1 MPNIVDRFGQLVD
14 DAIPKPEL
22 ARQLLLL
29 GYRAKD
35 VQLLLA
41 PEKELTPARQ
51 YAAQIAMDAMI
62 APLAHPQRAALVN
75 IFMPCELLH
84 AFHLLPMFAEATA
97 CYLNGAAA
105 ERGFIHYAES
115 AGISPTLCSY
125 HKALLGMGLSGTAG
139 KPLFTACTSIA
150 CDANNLTFRRLAQHY
165 GIPHFYLDVP
175 YDHDEYAVAEVSDR
189 LREFAAFLEDATH
202 QKLDE
207 AALQQAVAHSGR
219 TLELLQQAQAAK
231 AGRNLHND
239 VTSEFYEV
247 FVTHTMLGTP
257 QAEQYARKLL
267 ADIEAS
273 PMGGGTRL
281 LWAHAVP
288 FYQAPV
294 RERLNFS
301 AENQLITC
309 DMNADTLGCC
319 MDPDKPFESMA
330 ARLVNNIFNG
340 SAQHRIQ
347 RALELCRMQQ
357 IDGVVSTSA
366 NGAASRRWG
375 PHSCSRAHWKP
386 RATRCCCWTAMA
398 VTAPTRWTARPPPGW
413 MLSWRCCTANRRR
426 WYEQNDLLC
435 LQIRPAG
442 AVCRVWGH
450 LLGSG
455 SAGGKFFLRGALR
468 PRQPVRLRQGCAGTG
483 GTIRHPG
490 FGADQ
495 LLRCHAARLRCAGC
509 QW

>member
-175 YDHDEYAVAEVSDR
+175 YDHDEYAVAEVSFWR
-189 LREFAAFLEDATH
+189 MRPTRSWTKRPCSRQSPTAA
-202 QKLDE
+202 
-207 AALQQAVAHSGR
+207 
-219 TLELLQQAQAAK
+219 
-231 AGRNLHND
+231 
-239 VTSEFYEV
+239 
-247 FVTHTMLGTP
+247 
-257 QAEQYARKLL
+257 ARWNYC
-267 ADIEAS
+267 S
-273 PMGGGTRL
+273 RHRPPRPGGTCTTMS
-281 LWAHAVP
+281 P
-288 FYQAPV
+288 P
-294 RERLNFS
+294 NF
-301 AENQLITC
+301 T
-309 DMNADTLGCC
+309 
-319 MDPDKPFESMA
+319 K
-330 ARLVNNIFNG
+330 
-340 SAQHRIQ
+340 
-347 RALELCRMQQ
+347 
-357 IDGVVSTSA
+357 
-366 NGAASRRWG
+366 
-375 PHSCSRAHWKP
+375 
-386 RATRCCCWTAMA
+386 
-398 VTAPTRWTARPPPGW
+398 
-413 MLSWRCCTANRRR
+413 
-426 WYEQNDLLC
+426 C
-435 LQIRPAG
+435 L
-442 AVCRVWGH
+442 
-450 LLGSG
+450 
-455 SAGGKFFLRGALR
+455 
-468 PRQPVRLRQGCAGTG
+468 
-483 GTIRHPG
+483 
-490 FGADQ
+490 
-495 LLRCHAARLRCAGC
+495 
-509 QW
+509 

>member
-22 ARQLLLL
+22 ARRLLLL

-231 AGRNLHND
+231 AGRSLHND

-309 DMNADTLGCC
+309 DMNADTLGCY

-357 IDGVVSTSA
+357 IDGVVYFCQWGCKQTM
-366 NGAASRRWG
+366 GAAQLFKSALEAEG
-375 PHSCSRAHWKP
+375 YPVLLLDGDGCDRANTMDGQT
-386 RATRCCCWTAMA
+386 ATRLDAFLE
-398 VTAPTRWTARPPPGW
+398 
-413 MLSWRCCTANRRR
+413 MLHSKQ
-426 WYEQNDLLC
+426 E
-435 LQIRPAG
+435 
-442 AVCRVWGH
+442 
-450 LLGSG
+450 
-455 SAGGKFFLRGALR
+455 AL
-468 PRQPVRLRQGCAGTG
+468 V
-483 GTIRHPG
+483 
-490 FGADQ
+490 
-495 LLRCHAARLRCAGC
+495 
-509 QW
+509 

>member
-207 AALQQAVAHSGR
+207 AALQQAGEDRQGHIGIVALPAGEQRQKAIAQRAAAAQGR
-219 TLELLQQAQAAK
+219 NGGERHHPPQSHGRRGREEIRQQQVIHRCQRQIDNPQQHHQVEDQGDCQASLPFFQRLHQGFSTLTGSRSLPKRLFRPGHGNLPAHRHFLPQFWGRLCLLLFGRGPFLRLHHRFWPLRLLPLKFRFGRWGRCRRGFSLLQQ
-231 AGRNLHND
+231 L
-239 VTSEFYEV
+239 
-247 FVTHTMLGTP
+247 
-257 QAEQYARKLL
+257 
-267 ADIEAS
+267 
-273 PMGGGTRL
+273 
-281 LWAHAVP
+281 
-288 FYQAPV
+288 PV
-294 RERLNFS
+294 R
-301 AENQLITC
+301 
-309 DMNADTLGCC
+309 
-319 MDPDKPFESMA
+319 
-330 ARLVNNIFNG
+330 
-340 SAQHRIQ
+340 
-347 RALELCRMQQ
+347 
-357 IDGVVSTSA
+357 
-366 NGAASRRWG
+366 
-375 PHSCSRAHWKP
+375 PH
-386 RATRCCCWTAMA
+386 
-398 VTAPTRWTARPPPGW
+398 
-413 MLSWRCCTANRRR
+413 
-426 WYEQNDLLC
+426 
-435 LQIRPAG
+435 
-442 AVCRVWGH
+442 
-450 LLGSG
+450 
-455 SAGGKFFLRGALR
+455 
-468 PRQPVRLRQGCAGTG
+468 
-483 GTIRHPG
+483 
-490 FGADQ
+490 
-495 LLRCHAARLRCAGC
+495 
-509 QW
+509 

>member
-175 YDHDEYAVAEVSDR
+175 YDHDEYAVPKFPTACESSPPFWR
-189 LREFAAFLEDATH
+189 MQPTRSWTKRPCSRQSPTAA
-202 QKLDE
+202 
-207 AALQQAVAHSGR
+207 
-219 TLELLQQAQAAK
+219 
-231 AGRNLHND
+231 
-239 VTSEFYEV
+239 
-247 FVTHTMLGTP
+247 
-257 QAEQYARKLL
+257 ARWNYC
-267 ADIEAS
+267 S
-273 PMGGGTRL
+273 RHRPPRPGGTCTTMS
-281 LWAHAVP
+281 P
-288 FYQAPV
+288 P
-294 RERLNFS
+294 NF
-301 AENQLITC
+301 T
-309 DMNADTLGCC
+309 
-319 MDPDKPFESMA
+319 K
-330 ARLVNNIFNG
+330 
-340 SAQHRIQ
+340 
-347 RALELCRMQQ
+347 
-357 IDGVVSTSA
+357 
-366 NGAASRRWG
+366 
-375 PHSCSRAHWKP
+375 
-386 RATRCCCWTAMA
+386 
-398 VTAPTRWTARPPPGW
+398 
-413 MLSWRCCTANRRR
+413 
-426 WYEQNDLLC
+426 C
-435 LQIRPAG
+435 L
-442 AVCRVWGH
+442 
-450 LLGSG
+450 
-455 SAGGKFFLRGALR
+455 
-468 PRQPVRLRQGCAGTG
+468 
-483 GTIRHPG
+483 
-490 FGADQ
+490 
-495 LLRCHAARLRCAGC
+495 
-509 QW
+509 

>member
-267 ADIEAS
+267 ADIEA
-273 PMGGGTRL
+273 G
-281 LWAHAVP
+281 
-288 FYQAPV
+288 V
-294 RERLNFS
+294 RFDVLFLDVLMPGINGI
-301 AENQLITC
+301 N
-309 DMNADTLGCC
+309 
-319 MDPDKPFESMA
+319 A
-330 ARLVNNIFNG
+330 AREIRRYDTAVQIIFVTSSSEFAVQSYVVGAYYYQLKPIWKDSFFRLTDAVLAECRKRTQHSLILRCKSGVTRITLDSLEYCEVQGRTLVFHLLDGTVIESSGSMDALARQLADYPGFLRPHRSYLVNMEYIQNITAKSITMESLAEVPLPHGRFT
-340 SAQHRIQ
+340 AVRDQY
-347 RALELCRMQQ
+347 LEYSFA
-357 IDGVVSTSA
+357 GKKVV
-366 NGAASRRWG
+366 
-375 PHSCSRAHWKP
+375 
-386 RATRCCCWTAMA
+386 
-398 VTAPTRWTARPPPGW
+398 
-413 MLSWRCCTANRRR
+413 L
-426 WYEQNDLLC
+426 
-435 LQIRPAG
+435 
-442 AVCRVWGH
+442 
-450 LLGSG
+450 
-455 SAGGKFFLRGALR
+455 
-468 PRQPVRLRQGCAGTG
+468 
-483 GTIRHPG
+483 
-490 FGADQ
+490 
-495 LLRCHAARLRCAGC
+495 
-509 QW
+509 

>member
-14 DAIPKPEL
+14 DAISKPEL

-219 TLELLQQAQAAK
+219 TLELLQQAQA
-231 AGRNLHND
+231 
-239 VTSEFYEV
+239 
-247 FVTHTMLGTP
+247 
-257 QAEQYARKLL
+257 
-267 ADIEAS
+267 
-273 PMGGGTRL
+273 
-281 LWAHAVP
+281 
-288 FYQAPV
+288 
-294 RERLNFS
+294 RLN
-301 AENQLITC
+301 
-309 DMNADTLGCC
+309 M
-319 MDPDKPFESMA
+319 
-330 ARLVNNIFNG
+330 
-340 SAQHRIQ
+340 
-347 RALELCRMQQ
+347 
-357 IDGVVSTSA
+357 
-366 NGAASRRWG
+366 
-375 PHSCSRAHWKP
+375 HWK
-386 RATRCCCWTAMA
+386 A
-398 VTAPTRWTARPPPGW
+398 VFLWQERQYSG
-413 MLSWRCCTANRRR
+413 L
-426 WYEQNDLLC
+426 E
-435 LQIRPAG
+435 IR
-442 AVCRVWGH
+442 
-450 LLGSG
+450 
-455 SAGGKFFLRGALR
+455 
-468 PRQPVRLRQGCAGTG
+468 
-483 GTIRHPG
+483 
-490 FGADQ
+490 
-495 LLRCHAARLRCAGC
+495 
-509 QW
+509 

>member
-165 GIPHFYLDVP
+165 GPAAGSRPQRPH
-175 YDHDEYAVAEVSDR
+175 
-189 LREFAAFLEDATH
+189 
-202 QKLDE
+202 
-207 AALQQAVAHSGR
+207 
-219 TLELLQQAQAAK
+219 
-231 AGRNLHND
+231 AG
-239 VTSEFYEV
+239 TI
-247 FVTHTMLGTP
+247 
-257 QAEQYARKLL
+257 A
-267 ADIEAS
+267 
-273 PMGGGTRL
+273 
-281 LWAHAVP
+281 
-288 FYQAPV
+288 
-294 RERLNFS
+294 
-301 AENQLITC
+301 
-309 DMNADTLGCC
+309 
-319 MDPDKPFESMA
+319 
-330 ARLVNNIFNG
+330 
-340 SAQHRIQ
+340 
-347 RALELCRMQQ
+347 
-357 IDGVVSTSA
+357 
-366 NGAASRRWG
+366 
-375 PHSCSRAHWKP
+375 
-386 RATRCCCWTAMA
+386 
-398 VTAPTRWTARPPPGW
+398 
-413 MLSWRCCTANRRR
+413 
-426 WYEQNDLLC
+426 
-435 LQIRPAG
+435 
-442 AVCRVWGH
+442 
-450 LLGSG
+450 
-455 SAGGKFFLRGALR
+455 
-468 PRQPVRLRQGCAGTG
+468 AGTG
-483 GTIRHPG
+483 RQGRAEP
-490 FGADQ
+490 AQ
-495 LLRCHAARLRCAGC
+495 RCHLRILRSVCDPHHAGHPAG
-509 QW
+509 

>member
-175 YDHDEYAVAEVSDR
+175 FDHDEYAVAEGSDR
-189 LREFAAFLEDATH
+189 LREFAAFWRMRPTRSWTKRPCSR
-202 QKLDE
+202 QSPT
-207 AALQQAVAHSGR
+207 AA
-219 TLELLQQAQAAK
+219 
-231 AGRNLHND
+231 
-239 VTSEFYEV
+239 
-247 FVTHTMLGTP
+247 
-257 QAEQYARKLL
+257 ARWNYC
-267 ADIEAS
+267 S
-273 PMGGGTRL
+273 RHRPPRPGGTCTTMS
-281 LWAHAVP
+281 P
-288 FYQAPV
+288 P
-294 RERLNFS
+294 NF
-301 AENQLITC
+301 T
-309 DMNADTLGCC
+309 
-319 MDPDKPFESMA
+319 K
-330 ARLVNNIFNG
+330 
-340 SAQHRIQ
+340 
-347 RALELCRMQQ
+347 
-357 IDGVVSTSA
+357 
-366 NGAASRRWG
+366 
-375 PHSCSRAHWKP
+375 
-386 RATRCCCWTAMA
+386 
-398 VTAPTRWTARPPPGW
+398 
-413 MLSWRCCTANRRR
+413 
-426 WYEQNDLLC
+426 C
-435 LQIRPAG
+435 L
-442 AVCRVWGH
+442 
-450 LLGSG
+450 
-455 SAGGKFFLRGALR
+455 
-468 PRQPVRLRQGCAGTG
+468 
-483 GTIRHPG
+483 
-490 FGADQ
+490 
-495 LLRCHAARLRCAGC
+495 
-509 QW
+509 

>member
-165 GIPHFYLDVP
+165 
-175 YDHDEYAVAEVSDR
+175 
-189 LREFAAFLEDATH
+189 
-202 QKLDE
+202 
-207 AALQQAVAHSGR
+207 
-219 TLELLQQAQAAK
+219 
-231 AGRNLHND
+231 
-239 VTSEFYEV
+239 
-247 FVTHTMLGTP
+247 
-257 QAEQYARKLL
+257 
-267 ADIEAS
+267 AS
-273 PMGGGTRL
+273 
-281 LWAHAVP
+281 
-288 FYQAPV
+288 
-294 RERLNFS
+294 
-301 AENQLITC
+301 
-309 DMNADTLGCC
+309 
-319 MDPDKPFESMA
+319 
-330 ARLVNNIFNG
+330 
-340 SAQHRIQ
+340 
-347 RALELCRMQQ
+347 CR
-357 IDGVVSTSA
+357 SS
-366 NGAASRRWG
+366 
-375 PHSCSRAHWKP
+375 
-386 RATRCCCWTAMA
+386 
-398 VTAPTRWTARPPPGW
+398 
-413 MLSWRCCTANRRR
+413 LRRR
-426 WYEQNDLLC
+426 AAD
-435 LQIRPAG
+435 
-442 AVCRVWGH
+442 
-450 LLGSG
+450 
-455 SAGGKFFLRGALR
+455 
-468 PRQPVRLRQGCAGTG
+468 
-483 GTIRHPG
+483 PG
-490 FGADQ
+490 
-495 LLRCHAARLRCAGC
+495 R
-509 QW
+509 

>member
-207 AALQQAVAHSGR
+207 GEF
-219 TLELLQQAQAAK
+219 LE
-231 AGRNLHND
+231 
-239 VTSEFYEV
+239 
-247 FVTHTMLGTP
+247 
-257 QAEQYARKLL
+257 AE
-267 ADIEAS
+267 
-273 PMGGGTRL
+273 
-281 LWAHAVP
+281 AVP
-288 FYQAPV
+288 
-294 RERLNFS
+294 LS
-301 AENQLITC
+301 
-309 DMNADTLGCC
+309 
-319 MDPDKPFESMA
+319 
-330 ARLVNNIFNG
+330 RLVEEIL
-340 SAQHRIQ
+340 A
-347 RALELCRMQQ
+347 
-357 IDGVVSTSA
+357 
-366 NGAASRRWG
+366 
-375 PHSCSRAHWKP
+375 
-386 RATRCCCWTAMA
+386 
-398 VTAPTRWTARPPPGW
+398 
-413 MLSWRCCTANRRR
+413 
-426 WYEQNDLLC
+426 
-435 LQIRPAG
+435 
-442 AVCRVWGH
+442 
-450 LLGSG
+450 
-455 SAGGKFFLRGALR
+455 
-468 PRQPVRLRQGCAGTG
+468 
-483 GTIRHPG
+483 GTIRD
-490 FGADQ
+490 AKTQ
-495 LLRCHAARLRCAGC
+495 AAILKTALLLERRK
-509 QW
+509 

>member
-267 ADIEAS
+267 ADIEAGQAYYDLVEV
-273 PMGGGTRL
+273 MTCKGGCVGGAGQPYGLKKRKEKRGDGL
-281 LWAHAVP
+281 HLSDNAAM
-288 FYQAPV
+288 FKRAERNPV
-294 RERLNFS
+294 VAQMM
-301 AENQLITC
+301 AEY
-309 DMNADTLGCC
+309 G
-319 MDPDKPFESMA
+319 E
-330 ARLVNNIFNG
+330 
-340 SAQHRIQ
+340 
-347 RALELCRMQQ
+347 E
-357 IDGVVSTSA
+357 
-366 NGAASRRWG
+366 
-375 PHSCSRAHWKP
+375 
-386 RATRCCCWTAMA
+386 
-398 VTAPTRWTARPPPGW
+398 
-413 MLSWRCCTANRRR
+413 
-426 WYEQNDLLC
+426 
-435 LQIRPAG
+435 
-442 AVCRVWGH
+442 
-450 LLGSG
+450 
-455 SAGGKFFLRGALR
+455 
-468 PRQPVRLRQGCAGTG
+468 
-483 GTIRHPG
+483 
-490 FGADQ
+490 
-495 LLRCHAARLRCAGC
+495 RCHELLHVTYTNK
-509 QW
+509 

>member
-175 YDHDEYAVAEVSDR
+175 YGHDEYAVAEVC
-189 LREFAAFLEDATH
+189 
-202 QKLDE
+202 
-207 AALQQAVAHSGR
+207 
-219 TLELLQQAQAAK
+219 LLY
-231 AGRNLHND
+231 
-239 VTSEFYEV
+239 TS
-247 FVTHTMLGTP
+247 P
-257 QAEQYARKLL
+257 
-267 ADIEAS
+267 S
-273 PMGGGTRL
+273 PR
-281 LWAHAVP
+281 
-288 FYQAPV
+288 
-294 RERLNFS
+294 
-301 AENQLITC
+301 
-309 DMNADTLGCC
+309 D
-319 MDPDKPFESMA
+319 
-330 ARLVNNIFNG
+330 
-340 SAQHRIQ
+340 
-347 RALELCRMQQ
+347 
-357 IDGVVSTSA
+357 
-366 NGAASRRWG
+366 
-375 PHSCSRAHWKP
+375 
-386 RATRCCCWTAMA
+386 
-398 VTAPTRWTARPPPGW
+398 
-413 MLSWRCCTANRRR
+413 
-426 WYEQNDLLC
+426 
-435 LQIRPAG
+435 
-442 AVCRVWGH
+442 
-450 LLGSG
+450 
-455 SAGGKFFLRGALR
+455 
-468 PRQPVRLRQGCAGTG
+468 
-483 GTIRHPG
+483 
-490 FGADQ
+490 
-495 LLRCHAARLRCAGC
+495 
-509 QW
+509 

>member
-125 HKALLGMGLSGTAG
+125 HKALLGMGLSSTAG

-175 YDHDEYAVAEVSDR
+175 YDHDEYAGGRSFRPPARVCRLFGGCDPPEVG
-189 LREFAAFLEDATH
+189 
-202 QKLDE
+202 QKQP
-207 AALQQAVAHSGR
+207 LQQAVAHKRPHRWNYCSR
-219 TLELLQQAQAAK
+219 AQAAK
-231 AGRNLHND
+231 AGG
-239 VTSEFYEV
+239 TC
-247 FVTHTMLGTP
+247 TMM
-257 QAEQYARKLL
+257 
-267 ADIEAS
+267 S
-273 PMGGGTRL
+273 P
-281 LWAHAVP
+281 P
-288 FYQAPV
+288 
-294 RERLNFS
+294 NF
-301 AENQLITC
+301 T
-309 DMNADTLGCC
+309 
-319 MDPDKPFESMA
+319 K
-330 ARLVNNIFNG
+330 
-340 SAQHRIQ
+340 
-347 RALELCRMQQ
+347 
-357 IDGVVSTSA
+357 
-366 NGAASRRWG
+366 
-375 PHSCSRAHWKP
+375 
-386 RATRCCCWTAMA
+386 
-398 VTAPTRWTARPPPGW
+398 
-413 MLSWRCCTANRRR
+413 
-426 WYEQNDLLC
+426 C
-435 LQIRPAG
+435 L
-442 AVCRVWGH
+442 
-450 LLGSG
+450 
-455 SAGGKFFLRGALR
+455 
-468 PRQPVRLRQGCAGTG
+468 
-483 GTIRHPG
+483 
-490 FGADQ
+490 
-495 LLRCHAARLRCAGC
+495 
-509 QW
+509 